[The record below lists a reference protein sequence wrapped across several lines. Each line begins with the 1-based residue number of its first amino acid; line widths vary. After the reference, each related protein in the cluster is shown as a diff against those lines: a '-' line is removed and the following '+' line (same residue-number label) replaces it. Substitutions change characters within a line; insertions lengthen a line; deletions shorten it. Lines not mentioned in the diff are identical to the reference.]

1 MTAKEKA
8 IVVLI
13 MIVGIFTSCQK
24 EELVIDCGCV
34 ETTYNNQ
41 FEESEGVFV
50 SKEISKIDVECQE
63 ESLNQTYEL
72 TIAVDCKY

>member
-1 MTAKEKA
+1 MKKV
-8 IVVLI
+8 ILGLV

-34 ETTYNNQ
+34 ETTYDNQ
-41 FEESEGVFV
+41 FEESEGVFI

-63 ESLNQTYEL
+63 ESINQTYEI
-72 TIAVDCKY
+72 TISVDCKY

>member
-1 MTAKEKA
+1 MRKVTL
-8 IVVLI
+8 VLV

-34 ETTYNNQ
+34 ETTYDNH
-41 FEESEGVFV
+41 FEESEGVFIV
-50 SKEISKIDVECQE
+50 KEISKIDVECQE
-63 ESLNQTYEL
+63 ESINQTYEI

>member
-1 MTAKEKA
+1 MKKV
-8 IVVLI
+8 ILGLV

-34 ETTYNNQ
+34 ETTYDNH
-41 FEESEGVFV
+41 FEESEGVFIV
-50 SKEISKIDVECQE
+50 KEISKIDVECQE
-63 ESLNQTYEL
+63 ESINQTYEI

>member
-1 MTAKEKA
+1 MRKVTL
-8 IVVLI
+8 VLV

-34 ETTYNNQ
+34 ETTYDNQ
-41 FEESEGVFV
+41 FEESEGVFI

-63 ESLNQTYEL
+63 ESINQTYEI

>member
-1 MTAKEKA
+1 MKKV
-8 IVVLI
+8 ILGLV

-34 ETTYNNQ
+34 ETTYDNH
-41 FEESEGVFV
+41 FEESEGVFIV
-50 SKEISKIDVECQE
+50 KEISKIDVECQE
-63 ESLNQTYEL
+63 ESLDITYEL

>member
-1 MTAKEKA
+1 MKKV
-8 IVVLI
+8 ILGLV

-34 ETTYNNQ
+34 ETTYDNQ
-41 FEESEGVFV
+41 FINEYGVKEA
-50 SKEISKIDVECQE
+50 KEISKIDVECQE

-72 TIAVDCKY
+72 TIAVDCNK

>member
-1 MTAKEKA
+1 MKKV
-8 IVVLI
+8 ILGLV

-34 ETTYNNQ
+34 ETTYDNH
-41 FEESEGVFV
+41 FEESEDVFII
-50 SKEISKIDVECQE
+50 KETSKIDVECQE
-63 ESLNQTYEL
+63 ESINQTYEI

>member
-1 MTAKEKA
+1 MRKVTL
-8 IVVLI
+8 VLV

-34 ETTYNNQ
+34 ETTYDNH
-41 FEESEGVFV
+41 FEESEDVFII
-50 SKEISKIDVECQE
+50 KETSKIDVECQE
-63 ESLNQTYEL
+63 ESINQTYEI

>member
-1 MTAKEKA
+1 MKKV
-8 IVVLI
+8 ILGLV

-34 ETTYNNQ
+34 ETTYDNQ

-63 ESLNQTYEL
+63 ESLDITYEI
-72 TIAVDCKY
+72 TIAVDCK

>member
-1 MTAKEKA
+1 MKKV
-8 IVVLI
+8 ILGLV

-34 ETTYNNQ
+34 ETTYDNQ
-41 FEESEGVFV
+41 FEESEGVFI
-50 SKEISKIDVECQE
+50 SKEISKINVECQE

-72 TIAVDCKY
+72 TIAVDCNK

>member
-1 MTAKEKA
+1 MKKV
-8 IVVLI
+8 ILGLV

-34 ETTYNNQ
+34 ETTYNNH
-41 FEESEGVFV
+41 FEESEGVFI

-63 ESLNQTYEL
+63 ESINQTYEI

>member
-1 MTAKEKA
+1 MKKV
-8 IVVLI
+8 ILGLV

-41 FEESEGVFV
+41 FEESEGVFI

-63 ESLNQTYEL
+63 ESINQTYEI

>member
-1 MTAKEKA
+1 MKKV
-8 IVVLI
+8 ILGLV

-34 ETTYNNQ
+34 ETTYDNH
-41 FEESEGVFV
+41 FEESEGVFII
-50 SKEISKIDVECQE
+50 KEISKIDVECQE
-63 ESLNQTYEL
+63 ESINQTYEI

>member
-1 MTAKEKA
+1 MRKVTL
-8 IVVLI
+8 VLV

-34 ETTYNNQ
+34 ETTYNNH
-41 FEESEGVFV
+41 FEESEDVFII
-50 SKEISKIDVECQE
+50 KETSKIDVECQE
-63 ESLNQTYEL
+63 ESINQTYEI

>member
-1 MTAKEKA
+1 MKKV
-8 IVVLI
+8 ILGLV

-34 ETTYNNQ
+34 ETTYDNH
-41 FEESEGVFV
+41 FEESEDVFII
-50 SKEISKIDVECQE
+50 KETSKIDVECQE
-63 ESLNQTYEL
+63 ESINQTDEL